1 MVTAALQRLLSSS
14 TSSAD
19 KTIVDLR
26 SRLQR
31 WQRIAATK
39 TTPAE
44 AGAFFPRRAVAGA
57 SGGSGVTTETPAH
70 AVLAFAAQLVA
81 ELCAALDTQPQAP
94 GGGGGGNGFIGRR
107 SSSLHEQLDELEAQ
121 ALARGVSSLAP
132 GQVRQR
138 VSFQSTLFLSKR
150 SVCQGMIGK
159 QTSTTEPFS
168 FLLFFFFSFLLF
180 LSVLF
185 FSCRSLVCTRG

>member
-1 MVTAALQRLLSSS
+1 VRLSFQAEQMVTAALQQLLSSS
-14 TSSAD
+14 TSSAE

-57 SGGSGVTTETPAH
+57 SGVATETPAH

-94 GGGGGGNGFIGRR
+94 GGGGGGGGNGFIGRR

-138 VSFQSTLFLSKR
+138 VSFLSTLFRSKR
-150 SVCQGMIGK
+150 SVCQGRIGK
-159 QTSTTEPFS
+159 QT
-168 FLLFFFFSFLLF
+168 
-180 LSVLF
+180 
-185 FSCRSLVCTRG
+185 